1 MELIMRSNVEDILGE
16 ELLDIYVLSK
26 NAKSKEEKQAYAR
39 MAKLVLN
46 QNKKE
51 SINFSDMLK
60 EATNFRLSLLNKK
73 ESN

>member
-16 ELLDIYVLSK
+16 ELLGIYVLSK

>member
-1 MELIMRSNVEDILGE
+1 MELIMRSNVENSTE
-16 ELLDIYVLSK
+16 KELLDIYVLSK

-51 SINFSDMLK
+51 STNLSDMLK
-60 EATNFRLSLLNKK
+60 ESTNFRLSLLNKK

>member
-1 MELIMRSNVEDILGE
+1 MELILKSNVEDLLEE

-26 NAKSKEEKQAYAR
+26 NTKSKEEKQAYAR

-51 SINFSDMLK
+51 SINLNDMLQ
-60 EATNFRLSLLNKK
+60 EATNFRFSLLNKK

>member
-1 MELIMRSNVEDILGE
+1 MELIMRSNVEDILVE